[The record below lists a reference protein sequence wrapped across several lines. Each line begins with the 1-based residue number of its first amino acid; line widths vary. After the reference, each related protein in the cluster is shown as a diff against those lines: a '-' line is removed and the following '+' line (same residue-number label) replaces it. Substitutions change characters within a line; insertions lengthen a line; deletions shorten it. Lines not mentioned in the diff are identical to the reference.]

1 MPRVD
6 LVVKS
11 QVKITPRLMQACSM
25 FEVPV
30 SGESSESWAFNL
42 DLPEDWSIGLVT
54 GPSGAGKSTLMR
66 ALFPDTAIAD
76 EFDWPSDRAVIDAFP
91 AATSI
96 KDVAALLSSV
106 GFSSPPEWLRPYHV
120 LSMGQKFRVHVARA
134 LAEKT
139 DLIVVDEFTSVVDR
153 TVAQIGSAAIAR
165 TVRARKQ
172 KFVAVTCHNDV
183 IDWLQPDWVLEMP
196 QGFLTRRSVR
206 RRPEISLEIARVDS
220 KAWDLFRH
228 HHYLDHELNKAAA
241 CFVASWDSVSV
252 AFASVLAF
260 PHPIAPSWREHRT
273 VCLPDYQGVGI
284 GNALS
289 AYVASLYAAT
299 GKPYRSVTAHPS
311 MIAHR
316 NKSKLWAL
324 ERLPSRVGPASKT
337 TGRSSLVP
345 STNRN
350 TASFLYIGSKNPE
363 DAARFGLGGVKK

>member
-11 QVKITPRLMQACSM
+11 QVKVTPRLMQACSM

-30 SGESSESWAFNL
+30 SGESSESWSFNF
-42 DLPEDWSIGLVT
+42 DLPDDWGVGLIT
-54 GPSGAGKSTLMR
+54 GPSGAGKSTVMR
-66 ALFPDTAIAD
+66 ALFPDNAIASD
-76 EFDWPSDRAVIDAFP
+76 FDWPADRAVIDAFP
-91 AATSI
+91 ATTSI
-96 KDVAALLSSV
+96 KDVSALLSSV
-106 GFSSPPEWLRPYHV
+106 GFSSPPAWLRPYHV

-139 DLIVVDEFTSVVDR
+139 DLVVVDEFTSVVDR

-196 QGFLTRRSVR
+196 QGLLTRRSVQ
-206 RRPEISLEIARVDS
+206 RRPEIQLEIARVDHA
-220 KAWDLFRH
+220 AWELFRH
-228 HHYLDHELNKAAA
+228 HHYLDHNINKASS
-241 CFVASWDSVSV
+241 CFVATWNDTPV
-252 AFASVLAF
+252 AFASVLSF
-260 PHPIAPSWREHRT
+260 PHPTVPGWREHRT

-316 NKSKLWAL
+316 NKSKLWAM
-324 ERLPSRVGPASKT
+324 ERLPSRVKGA
-337 TGRSSLVP
+337 GRTSTVNSLAY
-345 STNRN
+345 STDRN
-350 TASFLYIGSKNPE
+350 TATFRYIGSSNAT
-363 DAARFGLGGVKK
+363 DAARFGIGRRDV